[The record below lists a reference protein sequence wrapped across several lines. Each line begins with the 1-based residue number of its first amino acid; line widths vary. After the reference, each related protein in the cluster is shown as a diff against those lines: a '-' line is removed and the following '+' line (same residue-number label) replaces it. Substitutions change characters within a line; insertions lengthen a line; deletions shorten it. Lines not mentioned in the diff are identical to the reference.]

1 MLYAGI
7 ALLGHAPKLSKHI
20 NDVWG
25 GISISTTPEDLTSV
39 RLAHDDFGGDNL
51 HFMRQAP
58 LFWGKSHGK
67 NQSVYSKGSKTKNQL
82 DPLKFGSH
90 ETTQPGCNFG
100 QLKKASPRWIW
111 CSFLNF
117 NEPNMEGENETS
129 LKVCSVFFH
138 TYKLRT
144 RPDSSK
150 NRIFDMSQRSSVL
163 KLQNQLKWK
172 PQLRVCVPGSI
183 NSLYWR

>member
-1 MLYAGI
+1 MRELRCLAMPQSFQNISMTRVRWDIHIHDSWGPHFRAPATWRLRVKWQS
-7 ALLGHAPKLSKHI
+7 ALS
-20 NDVWG
+20 WG
-25 GISISTTPEDLTSV
+25 K
-39 RLAHDDFGGDNL
+39 
-51 HFMRQAP
+51 P
-58 LFWGKSHGK
+58 LFWDKSHGK
-67 NQSVYSKGSKTKNQL
+67 NQSVYSKGSKAKKQL

-100 QLKKASPRWIW
+100 QLEKASPRWIW

-129 LKVCSVFFH
+129 LKVCSVYFP

-150 NRIFDMSQRSSVL
+150 SRIFDMPQRSSVL
-163 KLQNQLKWK
+163 KLLNQLKWK
-172 PQLRVCVPGSI
+172 SQLRVCVPGSI

>member
-1 MLYAGI
+1 MRWDIHIHDSWGP
-7 ALLGHAPKLSKHI
+7 HFRAPGTWRLRWWQSAFHQVNHYFGAKVMEK
-20 NDVWG
+20 
-25 GISISTTPEDLTSV
+25 ISQFIVRDQKQKTNLT
-39 RLAHDDFGGDNL
+39 HWN
-51 HFMRQAP
+51 
-58 LFWGKSHGK
+58 
-67 NQSVYSKGSKTKNQL
+67 L
-82 DPLKFGSH
+82 DPMKLPNQDVILDRL
-90 ETTQPGCNFG
+90 E
-100 QLKKASPRWIW
+100 KASPRWIW

-150 NRIFDMSQRSSVL
+150 SRIFDMSQRSSVL

>member
-1 MLYAGI
+1 MRELRCLAMPQSFQNISMKCEVGYPYPR
-7 ALLGHAPKLSKHI
+7 LLRTSLPCAWHM
-20 NDVWG
+20 
-25 GISISTTPEDLTSV
+25 TTSV
-39 RLAHDDFGGDNL
+39 VTICISSGK
-51 HFMRQAP
+51 P
-58 LFWGKSHGK
+58 LFWAKVMEKISQFIVRDQK
-67 NQSVYSKGSKTKNQL
+67 QKTNLTHWNL
-82 DPLKFGSH
+82 DPMKLPNQDVILDRL
-90 ETTQPGCNFG
+90 E
-100 QLKKASPRWIW
+100 KASPRWIW

-150 NRIFDMSQRSSVL
+150 SRIFDMSQRSSVL